1 MRVLIIGGT
10 GLISTAITR
19 ALIARGDNVTLY
31 NRGQTKADIPAC
43 HRDDVGQAFAE
54 AVGNEKTF
62 GKSYHTA
69 SEEPM
74 TWNQYHQTVA
84 QAMNAP
90 EPELVH
96 IPTDLL
102 FEIAPKTAEWCRE
115 NFQYNN
121 IFDNTAAKTDLNF
134 RYTIPFVEGVPRIVD
149 WLDTRGRI
157 HNRDEPEIYSEII
170 ERWRHLSAKET
181 FFRGD

>member
-1 MRVLIIGGT
+1 
-10 GLISTAITR
+10 
-19 ALIARGDNVTLY
+19 
-31 NRGQTKADIPAC
+31 
-43 HRDDVGQAFAE
+43 
-54 AVGNEKTF
+54 
-62 GKSYHTA
+62 
-69 SEEPM
+69 
-74 TWNQYHQTVA
+74 
-84 QAMNAP
+84 
-90 EPELVH
+90 
-96 IPTDLL
+96 TDLL

-134 RYTIPFVEGVPRIVD
+134 RYTIPFVEGVRRIVD